1 MLEGLRTAIYSA
13 NDMDAARDWYTRMLG
28 YGPYFDE
35 PFYMGFD
42 VGGYELG
49 IQPADD
55 ARLSPE
61 GVTVHWGVGEI
72 EGAYRA
78 LLSIGA
84 TENEPPSDV
93 GDGIKVATVLDPFS
107 NVLGII
113 ENPSF
118 GPSKAP

>member
-13 NDMDAARDWYTRMLG
+13 NDMDAARGWYTRMLG

-35 PFYMGFD
+35 PFYTGFD
-42 VGGYELG
+42 VGGHELG

-84 TENEPPSDV
+84 TENEPPS
-93 GDGIKVATVLDPFS
+93 GIGGGVKVATVLDPFS

-113 ENPSF
+113 ENLGF